1 MFDFSKIADDYDAYY
16 ETPIGKMIDRL
27 EKAAVDRLLPMGCSG
42 RRLLEI
48 GSGTGHWSAHFAL
61 RGYRVTGIDVSPDM
75 VRVARDKGIENAE
88 FHVGDLYSTGFTSGV
103 FDVGVAITVLEFLLD
118 PASALRELTRVVKPS
133 GLLII
138 GALHQDSFLGRQR
151 LASPH
156 PIYTPAHFFTISQL
170 ESLLTRSGKVEIHP
184 CLFAP
189 PVESAVGKADKIE
202 AMGLDRSWR
211 HGNFLVAKVTLGS
224 PGL

>member
-1 MFDFSKIADDYDAYY
+1 MFDFAKIADSYDFYY
-16 ETPIGKMIDRL
+16 QTPIGKMVDRL
-27 EKAAVDRLLPMGCSG
+27 EKAAVDRLLPAACSG
-42 RRLLEI
+42 EKLLEI
-48 GSGTGHWSAHFAL
+48 GSGTGHWTAHFAL

-75 VRVARDKGIENAE
+75 VRVARDKEIENAE

-103 FDVGVAITVLEFLLD
+103 FDIGVAITVLEFLSD
-118 PASALRELTRVVKPS
+118 PEQAVDELARLVKPS

-138 GALHQDSFLGRQR
+138 GALHQDSFLGRRR

-170 ESLLTRSGKVEIHP
+170 ENLLTRSGKVEIHP

-189 PVESAVGKADKIE
+189 PVESSVDKADKIE
-202 AMGLDRSWR
+202 SMGLDRSWR
-211 HGNFLVAKVTLGS
+211 HGNFLVAIVRL
-224 PGL
+224 